1 MVTKMHDLLSQSLD
15 ILDDFYG
22 TRQWRAGR
30 DALDELVLTI
40 LSQNTTDRN
49 SGRAFRELKHTY
61 HTWQEV
67 CDAAESELAQVIR
80 VAGLAHYKA
89 PRIQTVL
96 QHLAT
101 DYGVFSLDFLA
112 QMPPSEAQTWLTNH
126 PGIGP
131 KTAACVLLF
140 AFGMPVVPV
149 DTHIGRV
156 AYRLGIVATQ
166 NPVKA
171 QQLLEQLVPD
181 ARKYAFHLHFIQLG
195 RLICHARSPQCAK
208 CPLMQQCP
216 SAQGTLA
223 API

>member
-1 MVTKMHDLLSQSLD
+1 MHDLLSQSLD

-22 TRQWRAGR
+22 TRHWRAGR
-30 DALDELVLTI
+30 DALDELILTI

-49 SGRAFRELKHTY
+49 SGRAFRELKRTY
-61 HTWQEV
+61 LSWQEV

-80 VAGLAHYKA
+80 VAGLADSKA

-112 QMPPSEAQTWLTNH
+112 QTTPSDAQTWLTNH

-156 AYRLGIVATQ
+156 AYRLGLVATQ

-171 QQLLEQLVPD
+171 QQLLEQLVP
-181 ARKYAFHLHFIQLG
+181 AERKYAFHMHFIQLG
-195 RLICHARSPQCAK
+195 RLICHARSPQCSK

-223 API
+223 SPI

>member
-1 MVTKMHDLLSQSLD
+1 METKMHNSLIHSLN

-22 TRQWRAGR
+22 IRHWRAGR
-30 DALDELVLTI
+30 DALDELILTI

-61 HTWQEV
+61 RTWQEV
-67 CDAAESELAQVIR
+67 CDATESELAQVIR

-96 QHLAT
+96 QHLAS

-112 QMPPSEAQTWLTNH
+112 QMTPSEAQAWLTAH

-140 AFGMPVVPV
+140 AFGMAVVPV

-171 QQLLEQLVPD
+171 QQLLEQLVPNE
-181 ARKYAFHLHFIQLG
+181 RKYAFHLHFIQLG
-195 RLICHARSPQCAK
+195 RLICHARSPQCTK
-208 CPLMQQCP
+208 CPLMHHCP

-223 API
+223 SPI

>member
-1 MVTKMHDLLSQSLD
+1 MHDLLSQSLD

-22 TRQWRAGR
+22 ARQWRPGR

-61 HTWQEV
+61 RTWQEV
-67 CDAAESELAQVIR
+67 CDASEAELAQVIR

-112 QMPPSEAQTWLTNH
+112 QMPPSDAQTWLTNH

-156 AYRLGIVATQ
+156 AYRLGLVATQ

-171 QQLLEQLVPD
+171 QQLLEHLVP
-181 ARKYAFHLHFIQLG
+181 AERKYAFHMHFIQLG
-195 RLICHARSPQCAK
+195 RLICHARSPQCSK

-223 API
+223 SPI

>member
-1 MVTKMHDLLSQSLD
+1 MVTKMHNLLFQSLD

-22 TRQWRAGR
+22 TRHWRAGR

-49 SGRAFRELKHTY
+49 SGRAFRELKRTY
-61 HTWQEV
+61 LSWQEV

-80 VAGLAHYKA
+80 VAGLADSKA
-89 PRIQTVL
+89 PRIQPVL
-96 QHLAT
+96 HHLAT
-101 DYGVFSLDFLA
+101 DYGAFSLDFLA
-112 QMPPSEAQTWLTNH
+112 QMPPSDAQTWLTNH

-156 AYRLGIVATQ
+156 AYRLGLVATQ

-171 QQLLEQLVPD
+171 QQLLEQLVPTE
-181 ARKYAFHLHFIQLG
+181 RKYAFHMHFIQLG
-195 RLICHARSPQCAK
+195 RLICHARSPQCSK

-223 API
+223 SPI

>member
-1 MVTKMHDLLSQSLD
+1 MDDLLAQSLD

-49 SGRAFRELKHTY
+49 SGRAFRELKRSY
-61 HTWQEV
+61 LSWQAV
-67 CDAAESELAQVIR
+67 CDATESELAQVIR
-80 VAGLAHYKA
+80 VAGLADRKA

-112 QMPPSEAQTWLTNH
+112 QMPPCDAQTWLTDH

-156 AYRLGIVATQ
+156 AYRLGLVATQ

-171 QQLLEQLVPD
+171 QQLLEQLVPTE
-181 ARKYAFHLHFIQLG
+181 RKYAFHMHFIQLG
-195 RLICHARSPQCAK
+195 RLICHARSPQCSK
-208 CPLMQQCP
+208 CPLVKQCP

-223 API
+223 SPI

>member
-1 MVTKMHDLLSQSLD
+1 MVTKMHNLLFQSLD

-22 TRQWRAGR
+22 TRHWRAGR

-49 SGRAFRELKHTY
+49 SGRAFRELKRTY
-61 HTWQEV
+61 LSWQEV

-80 VAGLAHYKA
+80 VAGLADSKA

-112 QMPPSEAQTWLTNH
+112 QMPPSDSQTWLTNH

-156 AYRLGIVATQ
+156 AYRLGLVATQ

-171 QQLLEQLVPD
+171 QQLLEQLVPVE
-181 ARKYAFHLHFIQLG
+181 RKYAFHMHFIQLG
-195 RLICHARSPQCAK
+195 RLICHARSPQCSK

-223 API
+223 SPI

>member
-1 MVTKMHDLLSQSLD
+1 MDDLLSQSLD

-22 TRQWRAGR
+22 TRHWRAGR

-61 HTWQEV
+61 RTWQEV
-67 CDAAESELAQVIR
+67 CDASESELAQVIR

-112 QMPPSEAQTWLTNH
+112 QMPPSDAQTWLTNH

-156 AYRLGIVATQ
+156 AYRLGLVAIQ

-171 QQLLEQLVPD
+171 QQLLEQLVPVE
-181 ARKYAFHLHFIQLG
+181 RKYAFHMHFIQLG
-195 RLICHARSPQCAK
+195 RLICHARSPQCSK

-223 API
+223 SPI

>member
-1 MVTKMHDLLSQSLD
+1 MHDLLSQSLD

-22 TRQWRAGR
+22 TRHWRAGR
-30 DALDELVLTI
+30 DALDELILTI

-49 SGRAFRELKHTY
+49 SGRAFRELKRTY
-61 HTWQEV
+61 LSWQEV

-80 VAGLAHYKA
+80 VAGLADSKA

-112 QMPPSEAQTWLTNH
+112 QMTPSDAQTWLTNH

-156 AYRLGIVATQ
+156 AYRLGLVATQ

-171 QQLLEQLVPD
+171 QQLLEQLVP
-181 ARKYAFHLHFIQLG
+181 AERKYAFHMHFIQLG
-195 RLICHARSPQCAK
+195 RLICHARSPQCSK
-208 CPLMQQCP
+208 CPLVQQCP

-223 API
+223 SPI

>member
-1 MVTKMHDLLSQSLD
+1 MHLSLAQHLD
-15 ILDDFYG
+15 ILDGFYG

-49 SGRAFRELKHTY
+49 SGRAFRELKRTY
-61 HTWQEV
+61 PTWEEV
-67 CDAAESELAQVIR
+67 CDASVSELAQVIR
-80 VAGLAHYKA
+80 VAGLADSKA

-96 QHLAT
+96 AHLAN
-101 DYGVFSLDFLA
+101 DYGAFSLDFLA
-112 QMPPSEAQTWLTNH
+112 QMAPNEAQTWLTDH

-156 AYRLGIVATQ
+156 AYRLELVDTQ

-171 QQLLEQLVPD
+171 QQLLEHLVP
-181 ARKYAFHLHFIQLG
+181 AERKYAFHMHFIQLG
-195 RLICHARSPQCAK
+195 RLICHARSPQCTK
-208 CPLMQQCP
+208 CPLMQHCP
-216 SAQGTLA
+216 SAHGFVVTTN
-223 API
+223 